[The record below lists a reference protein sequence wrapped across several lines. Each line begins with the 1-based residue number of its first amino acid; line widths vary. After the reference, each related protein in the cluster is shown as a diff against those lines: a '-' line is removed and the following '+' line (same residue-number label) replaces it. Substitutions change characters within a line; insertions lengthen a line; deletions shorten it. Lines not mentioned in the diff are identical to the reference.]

1 MNEGNVSGRR
11 RRAAEGV
18 NTKTRVP
25 SYGVTRLG
33 NNEEDSGH
41 RWLKRLLGL
50 SLLLGALAVA
60 AYFVAEPVAELM
72 DRPLAS
78 VKVEG
83 DFYYI
88 SKERA
93 MELISAEI
101 NADFLQLNLM
111 SMKAALESEPWIE
124 HAALVRRWPDALEVR
139 ITEQQPIARWGTEGF
154 LNQRGELILVGNID
168 SLEHLPL
175 LQGSAA
181 DAGKIMQQYQDLSQ
195 LLRSR
200 GLEVIALKCD
210 SKKSWRLMLKGDVE
224 VAIGRDQ
231 VMEKMRRFM
240 TIYDQHLNAVWQD
253 VKAIDVRYTNGVA
266 VQWQPDS
273 EAKNS
278 YIKSM

>member
-1 MNEGNVSGRR
+1 MK
-11 RRAAEGV
+11 
-18 NTKTRVP
+18 TKVP
-25 SYGVTRLG
+25 SYGGTRLG
-33 NNEEDSGH
+33 DNKKDTDG
-41 RWLKRLLGL
+41 RWLRRLLGL
-50 SLLLGALAVA
+50 VLILGALALA
-60 AYFVAEPVAELM
+60 TYFVAEPVAELI

-78 VKVEG
+78 VMVEG
-83 DFYYI
+83 DFHYI

-101 NADFLQLNLM
+101 NEDFLQLDLM

-124 HAALVRRWPDALEVR
+124 HAALARRWPDALEVR

-154 LNQRGELILVGNID
+154 LSQRGELIRVGNID

-181 DAGKIMQQYQDLSQ
+181 DASKIMQQYQDLSQ

-210 SKKSWRLMLKGDVE
+210 NKKSWRLILKGNVE

-240 TIYDQHLNAVWQD
+240 TVYDQHLSEVWQD
-253 VKAIDVRYTNGVA
+253 VTAIDVRYTNGIA
-266 VQWQPDS
+266 VQWSPDS
-273 EAKNS
+273 EAKKN

>member
-1 MNEGNVSGRR
+1 MSEGNVSGRR
-11 RRAAEGV
+11 RRPPEGMK
-18 NTKTRVP
+18 TKVP
-25 SYGVTRLG
+25 SYGGTRLG
-33 NNEEDSGH
+33 DNKKDTDG
-41 RWLKRLLGL
+41 RWLRRLLGL
-50 SLLLGALAVA
+50 VLILGALALA
-60 AYFVAEPVAELM
+60 TYFVAEPVAELV

-78 VKVEG
+78 VMVEG
-83 DFYYI
+83 DFHYI

-101 NADFLQLNLM
+101 NEDFLQLDLM

-124 HAALVRRWPDALEVR
+124 HAALARRWPDALEVR
-139 ITEQQPIARWGTEGF
+139 ITEQQPIARWGSEGF
-154 LNQRGELILVGNID
+154 LSQRGELIRVGNID

-175 LQGSAA
+175 LQGNAA

-210 SKKSWRLMLKGDVE
+210 NKKSWRLILKGNVD

-240 TIYDQHLNAVWQD
+240 TVYDQHLSEVWQD
-253 VKAIDVRYTNGVA
+253 VTAIDVRYTNGIA
-266 VQWQPDS
+266 VQWSPDS
-273 EAKNS
+273 EAKKN

>member
-18 NTKTRVP
+18 NTKTGVP

-101 NADFLQLNLM
+101 NADFLQLDLM